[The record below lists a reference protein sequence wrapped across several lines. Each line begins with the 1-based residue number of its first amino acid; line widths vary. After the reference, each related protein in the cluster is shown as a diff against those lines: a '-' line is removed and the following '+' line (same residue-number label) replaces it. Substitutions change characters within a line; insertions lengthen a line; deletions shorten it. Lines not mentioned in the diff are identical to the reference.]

1 MHLAAIDESSQTSQM
16 TTFGVILNPT
26 SGKGKGEALGI
37 EFVAELKTLG
47 VKVIDLSGANWAE
60 AESNGRRAIASG
72 EIDALA
78 VAGGDGMMHL
88 GVNICGGTGVP
99 LALMPC
105 GTGNDAAMALGVPI
119 DDPKAAAKLAIE
131 SLGKPR
137 AVDLGL
143 GITETRRFYFFNSA
157 SAGFD
162 AIVNRRA
169 NRMTFPKGPSRYT
182 VAMLL
187 ELVGFEA
194 LKYRAKVNGKE
205 RELEGMLCAVANGPS
220 YGGGMLV
227 APEATVDDGLL
238 DLFIVHKISKPELIK
253 VFPKVFTGEH
263 VTHPAV
269 EIVRATDVTLIS
281 EGVPV
286 YADGEPAGI
295 LPMTVSIA
303 PKSLKVL
310 AAKPQ
315 SVA

>member
-1 MHLAAIDESSQTSQM
+1 M

-26 SGKGKGEALGI
+26 SGKGKGAALGAAYS
-37 EFVAELKTLG
+37 AELQKLG
-47 VKVIDLSGANWAE
+47 ISVVDLTGADWVE
-60 AESNGRRAIASG
+60 AESNGRKAIASG
-72 EIDALA
+72 SLDALA

-88 GVNICGGTGVP
+88 GVNICAGTGVP

-105 GTGNDAAMALGVPI
+105 GTGNDAALALGVPI
-119 DDPKAAAKLAIE
+119 DDAKAAAELAVR
-131 SLGKPR
+131 SLEAPR
-137 AVDLGL
+137 SVDLGL
-143 GITETRRFYFFNSA
+143 GVTETRRFYFFNSA

-169 NRMTFPKGPSRYT
+169 NRMKFPKGPSRYT

-187 ELVGFEA
+187 ELVGFSA
-194 LKYRAKVNGKE
+194 LKYRAKVNGKD
-205 RELEGMLCAVANGPS
+205 REIEGMLCAIANGPS

-269 EIVRATDVTLIS
+269 EIVRATEVTLIS
-281 EGVPV
+281 SGVPV
-286 YADGEPAGI
+286 YADGEPAGM

-310 AAKPQ
+310 ASTPH

>member
-1 MHLAAIDESSQTSQM
+1 VSR
-16 TTFGVILNPT
+16 FGLILNPT
-26 SGKGKGEALGI
+26 SGKGKGAVLGPA
-37 EFVAELKTLG
+37 FADELSKLG
-47 VKVIDLSGANWAE
+47 VDLLDLTGASFDE
-60 AESNGRRAIASG
+60 AMENGRRAIAEGS
-72 EIDALA
+72 IDALA

-88 GVNICGGTGVP
+88 GINLCAGTHVP

-105 GTGNDAAMALGVPI
+105 GTGNDAAMALGIPI
-119 DDPKAAAKLAIE
+119 DRPVEAARLAVVALAE
-131 SLGKPR
+131 P
-137 AVDLGL
+137 AVVDLGL
-143 GITETRRFYFFNSA
+143 GVTSNRRFYFFNSA

-169 NRMTFPKGPSRYT
+169 NRWKYPKGPSRYT
-182 VAMLL
+182 LAMLY
-187 ELVGFEA
+187 ELMSFDS
-194 LKYRAKVNGKE
+194 LKYRAKIDGKF
-205 RELEGMLCAVANGPS
+205 RDLDGMLCAVANGPS

-227 APEATVDDGLL
+227 APNASVTDGLL

-263 VTHPAV
+263 VSHPAV
-269 EIVRATDVTLIS
+269 EIIRCQDVTLLS

-286 YADGEPAGI
+286 YADGEPVGM

-310 AAKPQ
+310 AQPSH

>member
-1 MHLAAIDESSQTSQM
+1 M

-26 SGKGKGEALGI
+26 SGKGKGAALGAQ
-37 EFVAELKTLG
+37 FVSELRSLG
-47 VKVIDLSGANWAE
+47 VTVVDLTGRDWAE
-60 AESNGRRAIASG
+60 AEANGRKAIAAG
-72 EIDALA
+72 MLDALA

-88 GVNICGGTGVP
+88 GVNICAGTGVP

-105 GTGNDAAMALGVPI
+105 GTGNDAALALGVPI
-119 DDPKAAAKLAIE
+119 DDAKAAAKLAVE
-131 SLGKPR
+131 SLANPR

-143 GITETRRFYFFNSA
+143 GVTETRRFYFFNSA

-169 NRMTFPKGPSRYT
+169 NRMKFPKGPSRYT
-182 VAMLL
+182 IAMLL
-187 ELVGFEA
+187 ELVSFNA
-194 LKYRAKVNGKE
+194 LTYRAKINGKD
-205 RELEGMLCAVANGPS
+205 REIEGMLCAVANGPS

-227 APEATVDDGLL
+227 APEASVDDGLL

-263 VTHPAV
+263 VSHPAV
-269 EIVRATDVTLIS
+269 EIVRATEVTLVS
-281 EGVPV
+281 SGVPV
-286 YADGEPAGI
+286 YADGEPAGM

-310 AAKPQ
+310 AGKPQ

>member
-1 MHLAAIDESSQTSQM
+1 VTRIGIL
-16 TTFGVILNPT
+16 LNPT
-26 SGKGKGEALGI
+26 SGKGKGGALGR
-37 EFVAELKTLG
+37 EFASELAALG
-47 VKVIDLSGANWAE
+47 VTILDLSGSNWAE
-60 AESNGRRAIASG
+60 AEANGRRALAGG

-88 GVNICGGTGVP
+88 GVNLCAGTGVP

-105 GTGNDAAMALGVPI
+105 GTGNDAALALGIPI
-119 DDPKAAAKLAIE
+119 DDAKAAAKLAVD
-131 SLGKPR
+131 SLSNPR
-137 AVDLGL
+137 VVDLGL

-169 NRMTFPKGPSRYT
+169 NRMKFPKGPSRYT
-182 VAMLL
+182 IAMLL
-187 ELVGFEA
+187 ELVSFNA
-194 LKYRAKVNGKE
+194 LKYRAKVNGKD
-205 RELEGMLCAVANGPS
+205 REIEGMLCAVANGPS

-227 APEATVDDGLL
+227 APEASVDDGML

-263 VTHPAV
+263 VSHPAV
-269 EIVRATDVTLIS
+269 EIVRATEVTLIS
-281 EGVPV
+281 SGVPV
-286 YADGEPAGI
+286 YADGEPAGM

-310 AAKPQ
+310 ASTPK

>member
-1 MHLAAIDESSQTSQM
+1 MGAVGSNLKVGQV

-26 SGKGKGEALGI
+26 SGKGKGVALGAAY
-37 EFVAELKTLG
+37 VSELQVLG
-47 VKVIDLSGANWAE
+47 INVVDLTGRDWAE
-60 AESNGRRAIASG
+60 AESNGRKAIASG
-72 EIDALA
+72 KLDALA

-88 GVNICGGTGVP
+88 GVNICAGTGVP

-105 GTGNDAAMALGVPI
+105 GTGNDAALALGIPI
-119 DDPKAAAKLAIE
+119 DDAKAAAELAVR
-131 SLGKPR
+131 SLGNPR
-137 AVDLGL
+137 SVDLGL
-143 GITETRRFYFFNSA
+143 GVTETRRFYFFNSA

-169 NRMTFPKGPSRYT
+169 NRMKFPKGPSRYT

-187 ELVGFEA
+187 ELVGFNA
-194 LKYRAKVNGKE
+194 LKYRAKVNGKD
-205 RELEGMLCAVANGPS
+205 REIEGMLCAVANGPS

-227 APEATVDDGLL
+227 APEASVDDGLL

-263 VTHPAV
+263 VSHPAV
-269 EIVRATDVTLIS
+269 EIVRATEVTLIS
-281 EGVPV
+281 SGVPV
-286 YADGEPAGI
+286 YADGEPAGM

-310 AAKPQ
+310 ASTAK

>member
-1 MHLAAIDESSQTSQM
+1 V

-26 SGKGKGEALGI
+26 SGKGKGAALGAAY
-37 EFVAELKTLG
+37 VSELQALG
-47 VKVIDLSGANWAE
+47 VTVVDLTGRDWVE
-60 AESNGRRAIASG
+60 AESNGRKAIAAG
-72 EIDALA
+72 KLDALA

-88 GVNICGGTGVP
+88 GVNICAGTGVP

-105 GTGNDAAMALGVPI
+105 GTGNDAALALGVPI
-119 DDPKAAAKLAIE
+119 DDAKAAAELAVG
-131 SLGKPR
+131 SLGSPR
-137 AVDLGL
+137 QVDLGL

-169 NRMTFPKGPSRYT
+169 NRMKFPKGPSRYT

-187 ELVGFEA
+187 ELVSFNA
-194 LKYRAKVNGKE
+194 LKYRAKVNGKD
-205 RELEGMLCAVANGPS
+205 REIEGMLCAVANGPS

-227 APEATVDDGLL
+227 APEATIDDGLL

-269 EIVRATDVTLIS
+269 EIVRATEVTLIS
-281 EGVPV
+281 SGVPV
-286 YADGEPAGI
+286 YADGEPAGV

-310 AAKPQ
+310 ASAPN